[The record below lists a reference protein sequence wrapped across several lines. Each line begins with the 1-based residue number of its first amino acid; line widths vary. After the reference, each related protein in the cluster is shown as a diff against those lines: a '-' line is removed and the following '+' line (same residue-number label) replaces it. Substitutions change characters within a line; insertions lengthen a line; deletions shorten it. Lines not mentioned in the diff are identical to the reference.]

1 MKTKYVSKSLFPY
14 VFDSSALI
22 DIERKRL
29 IRHLRKRHSD
39 VILPEKVSEEVKQP
53 GSPLKNFIDSYPQ
66 IVIPFNSSEEDR
78 YLEIRGQPG
87 IDDGEAAAI
96 TLALS
101 RSLPLVIGDK
111 KGRSKAENHGIS
123 CLSWQEFL
131 KGYYP

>member
-111 KGRSKAENHGIS
+111 KGRSKAENHGIHS
-123 CLSWQEFL
+123 LTWQEFL
-131 KGYYP
+131 QGY